1 MLWPTSDVVVAAATA
16 TATAVVLVEVLLP
29 LYECYT
35 GRPYNVRGV

>member
-16 TATAVVLVEVLLP
+16 ATAVVLVEVLLP

-35 GRPYNVRGV
+35 RRPYNVRGV